1 MRIANV
7 LAEIS
12 EKYFIPICDKQQH
25 PSVEEQSISCQ

>member
-1 MRIANV
+1 M

-12 EKYFIPICDKQQH
+12 EKYFIPIGGQQQH